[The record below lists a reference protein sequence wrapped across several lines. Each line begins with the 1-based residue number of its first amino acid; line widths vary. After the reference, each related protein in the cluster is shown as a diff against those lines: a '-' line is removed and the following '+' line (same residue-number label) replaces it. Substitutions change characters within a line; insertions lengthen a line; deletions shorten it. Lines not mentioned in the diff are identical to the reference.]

1 MQREFAVRAA
11 VLLQAIA
18 DLSSEET
25 GIRERARLWITGESP
40 SPEGYSFAEIADLF
54 DLDPAAVRLAVLARR
69 VTARGP
75 HNLRHHRY
83 GARPWRMERRPAA
96 RRGAA

>member
-1 MQREFAVRAA
+1 MQGEFAVRAA

-18 DLSSEET
+18 DLSSEEI

-54 DLDPAAVRLAVLARR
+54 DLDTAAVRLAALSRQA
-69 VTARGP
+69 TARGP
-75 HNLRHHRY
+75 HNLRHDRSRT
-83 GARPWRMERRPAA
+83 RPWRIERRPAA
-96 RRGAA
+96 RPGAA